1 METTGPDSEAK
12 SPGPGNE
19 MTRTFSIRELTKEL
33 GVTSRTLRHYED
45 EDLLAPERRG
55 QMRVYSQRDRARLT
69 LILRGR
75 RVGFTLAEIREILDL
90 YEGGDGGVAQLT
102 HTRKKFLERVATLE
116 QQRKD
121 IDESIAELKIGI
133 TRVND
138 KLAEHE
144 REPAPRV
151 RMTG

>member
-1 METTGPDSEAK
+1 
-12 SPGPGNE
+12 
-19 MTRTFSIRELTKEL
+19 MTRTFSIRELTKEM

-45 EDLLAPERRG
+45 ENLLTPERRG

-90 YEGGDGGVAQLT
+90 YEGGDGGVNQLT
-102 HTRKKFLERVATLE
+102 HTRKKFIQRIATLE

-121 IDESIAELKIGI
+121 IEELIKELQLGVTWAE
-133 TRVND
+133 TQ
-138 KLAEHE
+138 LAQHHAEQN
-144 REPAPRV
+144 PPRV
-151 RMTG
+151 KMTGYSVMPAAE

>member
-1 METTGPDSEAK
+1 
-12 SPGPGNE
+12 
-19 MTRTFSIRELTKEL
+19 MTRTFSIRELTKEM

-45 EDLLAPERRG
+45 ENLLTPERRG

-90 YEGGDGGVAQLT
+90 YEGGDGGVNQLT
-102 HTRKKFLERVATLE
+102 HTRKKFIQRIATLE

-121 IDESIAELKIGI
+121 IDESINELKLGV
-133 TRVND
+133 TWTEAQ
-138 KLAEHE
+138 LASHHAE
-144 REPAPRV
+144 RNPPRV
-151 RMTG
+151 KMTGYSVMPAGE

>member
-1 METTGPDSEAK
+1 
-12 SPGPGNE
+12 
-19 MTRTFSIRELTKEL
+19 MTRTYSIRELTKEM

-45 EDLLAPERRG
+45 EHLLTPERRG
-55 QMRVYSQRDRARLT
+55 QMRVYSQRDRARLM

-102 HTRKKFLERVATLE
+102 HTRKKFIQRIATLE

-121 IDESIAELKIGI
+121 IDESIAELKLGV
-133 TRVND
+133 TWTD
-138 KLAEHE
+138 TQLAEHHAE
-144 REPAPRV
+144 QNPPRV
-151 RMTG
+151 KMTGYSVMPAGE

>member
-1 METTGPDSEAK
+1 VKTV
-12 SPGPGNE
+12 
-19 MTRTFSIRELTKEL
+19 TRTFSIRELTKEL

-102 HTRKKFLERVATLE
+102 HTRKKFLQRIVTLE

-121 IDESIAELKIGI
+121 IDESIAELKLGL
-133 TRVND
+133 TRLDN
-138 KLAEHE
+138 KLAEHATE
-144 REPAPRV
+144 AAPRV
-151 RMTG
+151 RMMGYGVMPAGE